1 MAFSLFRSIFMSK
14 CTFKSTKNIKLFL
27 SLSSFLSISC
37 TYILLSS
44 LHSFHPSL
52 SVVRYILR
60 CSLVVLISDL
70 YSYLFSFLL
79 DLDSLDRAVIVVII
93 IFVIVIQFHFL
104 FVCLFVSLSS
114 YLILLL
120 LLLYTIGSRI
130 DLNNSL
136 FVCVCCV
143 NVSNK
148 HGRVLHDNDN
158 GYK

>member
-1 MAFSLFRSIFMSK
+1 MLKSTQIRIGNILLLIRHKLRWLSLFFSFSLFIFMSK

-93 IFVIVIQFHFL
+93 IFVIVI
-104 FVCLFVSLSS
+104 
-114 YLILLL
+114 
-120 LLLYTIGSRI
+120 
-130 DLNNSL
+130 
-136 FVCVCCV
+136 
-143 NVSNK
+143 
-148 HGRVLHDNDN
+148 
-158 GYK
+158 